1 MPQRRM
7 LGIIAILFTMVLWG
21 LSFLSIK
28 ISVAVIPPMT
38 LALLRF
44 LIASVLLYW
53 ALRHKEPRTTLATND
68 MPLMAVAGIIG
79 VTAYFFFE
87 NNGVKL
93 TTASAASLIIA
104 TIPILTIIGDFLVFK
119 TKLTLAKIVG
129 VVLSVGGVI
138 LIMHS
143 SLGDTTAGSWH
154 GNLFMLGAAFSW
166 VIYSLATRPL
176 NERYSKLAVVTYQ
189 TLFGTAT
196 LLPFALLEYNQWQPI
211 SNEILLHVAYLGI
224 FCSAL
229 GYYLYVYAL
238 DVLGVSSVSLYINLI
253 PVVSVLGGVFLLHET
268 ITSFQLLGGLV
279 ILVSVWIAELSS
291 PEKKVAQENIA

>member
-1 MPQRRM
+1 MPHPRI
-7 LGIIAILFTMVLWG
+7 LGIMALLFTMVLWG
-21 LSFLSIK
+21 LSFISIK

-44 LIASVLLYW
+44 SIASILLYGV
-53 ALRHKEPRTTLATND
+53 LRYKEPTTRLAKKD
-68 MPLMAVAGIIG
+68 MPLMAIAGIIG

-104 TIPILTIIGDFLVFK
+104 TIPILTIVGDCLVFK
-119 TKLTLAKIVG
+119 TKLTMVKIVA
-129 VVLSVGGVI
+129 VLLSIGGII

-143 SLGDTTAGSWH
+143 SLTDIAGSMT
-154 GNLFMLGAAFSW
+154 GNLFMIGAAFSW

-176 NERYSKLAVVTYQ
+176 NERYSQLAVVTYQ

-196 LLPFALLEYNQWQPI
+196 LLPFALLEAGQWQPI
-211 SNEILLHVAYLGI
+211 SGTVLLHVAYLGI
-224 FCSAL
+224 FCSAI

-238 DVLGVSSVSLYINLI
+238 DILGISSVSLFINLI
-253 PVVSVLGGVFLLHET
+253 PVVAVAGGFFLLHET
-268 ITSFQLLGGLV
+268 ITGLQLIGGTI
-279 ILVSVWIAELSS
+279 ILASVWIATYATPAET
-291 PEKKVAQENIA
+291 

>member
-1 MPQRRM
+1 MPKAR
-7 LGIIAILFTMVLWG
+7 LSGIIAVVFTMILWG
-21 LSFLSIK
+21 LSFISIK

-53 ALRHKEPRTTLATND
+53 ALRYKEPQTKLARAD

-93 TTASAASLIIA
+93 TTASAASLIVA
-104 TIPILTIIGDFLVFK
+104 TIPILTMIGDFVIFK
-119 TKLTLAKIVG
+119 TKLTTAKLLG
-129 VVLSVGGVI
+129 VVLSIGGVI

-143 SLGDTTAGSWH
+143 SVADTAGSWQ
-154 GNLFMLGAAFSW
+154 GNLFMIGAAFSW
-166 VIYSLATRPL
+166 VVYSLATKPL
-176 NERYSKLAVVTYQ
+176 SERYSQLAVVTYQ
-189 TLFGTAT
+189 TLLGTAT
-196 LLPFALLEYNQWQPI
+196 LLPFALLEAEQWQSV
-211 SNEILLHVAYLGI
+211 SNAVLLHVAYLGI

-238 DVLGVSSVSLYINLI
+238 DVLGVSSVSLFINLI
-253 PVVSVLGGVFLLHET
+253 PVVSVLGGFFLLHET
-268 ITSFQLLGGLV
+268 ITTLQLIGGS
-279 ILVSVWIAELSS
+279 IIIASVWIAGRPS
-291 PEKKVAQENIA
+291 PVKI

>member
-1 MPQRRM
+1 MPQTRL
-7 LGIIAILFTMVLWG
+7 LGIVAILFTMILWG
-21 LSFLSIK
+21 LSFISIK
-28 ISVAVIPPMT
+28 LSVDVIPPMT

-44 LIASVLLYW
+44 LIASLLLYW
-53 ALRHKEPRTTLATND
+53 ALRHKEPQTTLAPED

-104 TIPILTIIGDFLVFK
+104 TIPILTILGDFAVFK
-119 TKLTLAKIVG
+119 TKLTLPKILG
-129 VVLSVGGVI
+129 VVLSIGGVI

-143 SLGDTTAGSWH
+143 SLADTAGNWH

-196 LLPFALLEYNQWQPI
+196 LLPFALLEFDQWQPI
-211 SNEILLHVAYLGI
+211 SATIMLHVAYLGV

-253 PVVSVLGGVFLLHET
+253 PVVSVLGGFFLLHET
-268 ITSFQLLGGLV
+268 ITTLQLIGGII
-279 ILVSVWIAELSS
+279 ILASVWIAGCSS
-291 PEKKVAQENIA
+291 PAEKVTQENIA